1 MTTYRIRGTLVVGA
15 FDPFDT
21 DVEPETKN
29 IDQQIRAESPAAAV
43 AAIARQ
49 SAWSSQPDLVSWLNP
64 PRIDVIGA

>member
-1 MTTYRIRGTLVVGA
+1 MPLYHIHGTLIIGA

-21 DVEPETKN
+21 DVEPESTV
-29 IDQQIRAESPAAAV
+29 IDQPIRADTPDAAV

-49 SAWSSQPDLVSWLNP
+49 CAWPDQPDLTHWSTP